1 MLDFARQ
8 VMDSAVPD
16 DASGPTLFARL
27 GVDLAERTASGL
39 RIAASPRESLAA
51 LTEIRNKTEVYVL
64 VRQVARLIGV
74 PDTFPLPLLEL
85 VARSYGLGPFPAL
98 WAVEGLGHD
107 YAVSWFE
114 AGLEP
119 RGILTTAPRAR
130 ALPQGSLLMMHAGI
144 GLGFAERLLEGAG
157 RDTPPEALRLLAADV
172 VRLCRENSRPG
183 YLGAAYESLGLVT
196 GLFHPPLVDGVDR
209 ALRDLGELGVL
220 GFYWHGVGRAIYF
233 RAANFL
239 PCSTWHVFEVARRTA
254 PDDAARR
261 NAWAGLA
268 WAITLVN
275 QRQPWIL
282 SELLV
287 APHGEELARDDAF
300 ADGVAS
306 SIVMRYDTTPAAPF
320 IEPFCAFRPQGSA
333 RTRELWEEL
342 VARPCRLGL
351 EVYYPVLRREDRLG
365 SIFRYRPLPG
375 LALPGGGG

>member
-8 VMDSAVPD
+8 VMESAVPP
-16 DASGPTLFARL
+16 GPGGAGLMVRL

-51 LTEIRNKTEVYVL
+51 TIEVRNKAEVYLL
-64 VRQVARLIGV
+64 VRQVGRLIGV
-74 PDTFPLPLLEL
+74 PDTYPLPLLEL
-85 VARSYGLGPFPAL
+85 VARSYGLGSFRAL

-107 YAVSWFE
+107 YALSWFE

-130 ALPQGSLLMMHAGI
+130 ALPAPSLLMMHAGI

-157 RDTPPEALRLLAADV
+157 RETPPETLRLIAAEV
-172 VRLCRENSRPG
+172 IRLCRENSRPG

-196 GLFHPPLVDGVDR
+196 GLFHPVLVPGMDA
-209 ALRDLGELGVL
+209 ALRDLQAHDVL

-239 PCSTWHVFEVARRTA
+239 PCSTWHVFEIARRSA

-261 NAWAGLA
+261 SAWAGLA

-287 APHGEELARDDAF
+287 APHGEELAADDAF

-306 SIVMRYDTTPAAPF
+306 SIVMRHDTTPQAPF
-320 IEPFCAFRPQGSA
+320 VERFCAFRPQGSP
-333 RTRELWEEL
+333 RTRELWQEL
-342 VARPCRLGL
+342 MARPCRLAL
-351 EVYYPVLRREDRLG
+351 EVYYPALRAEDRLG
-365 SIFRYRPLPG
+365 SIFRYRHLPG
-375 LALPGGGG
+375 LALPGGAS